1 MKWYAI
7 GQPALHDMIN
17 TSDKLNTGQRGMM
30 NLQEGKETKQKDDL
44 TIIHMETSARERNAA
59 RSAKTASNGSNR

>member
-7 GQPALHDMIN
+7 GQPALHDMMNAI
-17 TSDKLNTGQRGMM
+17 DKLNTGQRSMM
-30 NLQEGKETKQKDDL
+30 DLQEGKETKQKDDL
-44 TIIHMETSARERNAA
+44 TIIHMETSERERNAA